1 MEPSIMRIAGDAAAT
16 AFIGPALLAVLL
28 IIAVGY
34 DVTSRRI
41 PNALVF
47 AGATLA
53 LFLHSVLPAGSGLVD
68 AVPGGIGFLKSLA
81 GLGVG
86 LALLLPLY
94 LVRAAGAGDVKLMA
108 MVGAFVGPLD
118 AVGAVVCTFI
128 AGALLSL
135 IVALKAG
142 VLRQAAR
149 NIKLISYSAFARLAA
164 VQGPVFDA
172 RTDTVARMPYAL
184 AIAAGTFAYLA
195 LRLFN

>member
-1 MEPSIMRIAGDAAAT
+1 MRITNGGAALALV
-16 AFIGPALLAVLL
+16 GPGLLAALL
-28 IIAVGY
+28 IIAVWH
-34 DVTSRRI
+34 DLKSRRI
-41 PNALVF
+41 PNAVVF

-53 LFLHSVLPAGSGLVD
+53 LVLNSILPAGSGLVD
-68 AVPGGIGFLKSLA
+68 AVPGGIGLFKSLA

-86 LALLLPLY
+86 LALMLPLY
-94 LVRAAGAGDVKLMA
+94 LVRATGAGDVKLMA

-118 AVGAVVCTFI
+118 AVGAVVCTFV

-135 IVALKAG
+135 VVALKAG

-149 NIKLISYSAFARLAA
+149 NIKVICYSAFARLAA
-164 VQGPVFDA
+164 AQGPVFDA

-184 AIAAGTFAYLA
+184 AIAVGTFGYLA